1 MKKHKYTDLNGNIF
15 FTFTNNYL
23 KPDNMFFLSFS
34 TPEYQLRNELDR
46 LEQLDEEVDKMDSY
60 PEAEALLSSI
70 LK

>member
-1 MKKHKYTDLNGNIF
+1 MKKHKMTGKDGLIF
-15 FTFTNNYL
+15 FTFTNSYNQ
-23 KPDNMFFLSFS
+23 PDNMFFLSFS

>member
-1 MKKHKYTDLNGNIF
+1 MKKHKMTGKDGLIF
-15 FTFTNNYL
+15 FTFTQ
-23 KPDNMFFLSFS
+23 PDSLFFLNFT

-46 LEQLDEEVDKMDSY
+46 LEQIDEEVDQMDSY